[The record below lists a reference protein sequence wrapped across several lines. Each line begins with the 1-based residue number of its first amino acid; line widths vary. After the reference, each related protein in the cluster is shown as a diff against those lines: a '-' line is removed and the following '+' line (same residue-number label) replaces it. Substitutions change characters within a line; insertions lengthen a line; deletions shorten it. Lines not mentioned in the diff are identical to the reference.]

1 MSTDSKLKIRD
12 FGPTSW
18 ALKNKNTVYLISG
31 IIALFGMIA
40 YKGLPKELFPEVYF
54 PTIMVQTVY
63 PGNPPIDMENLI
75 SRPLE
80 KELENVKGLKKLTST
95 SLQDASMILV
105 EFNTNVE
112 ISDALQ
118 ETKDAVDRAKNELP
132 TDLPSDPLVS
142 DIDFSEFPIININLS
157 GDFSIEELKKY
168 AEYLEDEIENVKEVS
183 KVNIQGIEERE
194 IAIEVDMIKMDALGL
209 TFNDIEGAIAFENIS
224 MSGGDIKLGK
234 MRRSIRILGE
244 FKSIKEIEEIV
255 VKREQDRTIYMRDV
269 ANVIDGYEE
278 ATTKARLDGQTVISV
293 QVVKK
298 SGENLLKATDQ
309 IFEILDNAK
318 ESGALPATMN
328 VTLTNDQSDLIRK
341 QLSNLENSM
350 VMGVLL
356 VVLVLFYFLGTR
368 NALFVGASI
377 PLSMLMSFMIL
388 SLIGYRINMIVLF
401 SLILAL
407 GMLVDNAIVVVENI
421 YRFVDK
427 GYKPFEAARLAVGEI
442 AMPVISSTA
451 TTLAAF
457 LPLAFWEGITGEFMK
472 NLPVTLIIVL
482 TSSLIVALVIIPV
495 ITATFIKHGDE
506 MHDNIPDKKKAFRLS
521 AIIIGVAILFYLV
534 KFFVI
539 ANLLTIFGLI
549 VFFNA
554 IFFYK
559 VERWFRY
566 KFLLWLENIYKKTL
580 TYALTGRR
588 PYWITLGSFGLLI
601 FTIIFFVVREPAVK
615 FFPSSDPNYIN
626 IVAELPIGSDI
637 EATDS
642 VVLMIESDLKKI
654 LEPNKKIVESV
665 LTTIGTGDPNE
676 WSAFGDQIN
685 KALITITFVEF
696 KERFG
701 INTSKVMQELS
712 DELQNKY
719 PGVQLYI
726 SQDQM
731 GPPAGKEINLE
742 ISGPEFDKL
751 LELSDS
757 IETYINSYA
766 IDGIE
771 GLKLDLDVGK
781 PELIIEIDRD
791 KARRLGLS
799 TMQIASTIRTSL
811 YGKEVSKL
819 KEGED
824 DYPIQLRFANHYR
837 YDLPTLLNQKI
848 GFMEEGQ
855 MIQIPVSSIANFKYS
870 STYGSVK
877 RKDRDRVVTLYSNVI
892 KGYNATKINEQLK
905 QIMANYKIP
914 EGYKYSFTGEQ
925 EEQQE
930 SMAFLGRAMLI
941 ALAIIL
947 LILVTQF
954 NSLVRPLVIM
964 TSVLFSTIGVFG
976 GLATFKMDFV
986 VVMTGIGLVSL
997 AGIVVNNAIVLI
1009 DYIGLLKER
1018 RRLELGLPEGAFL
1031 SVKDATDCVIE
1042 AGRTRLRPVLLTAIT
1057 TILGLVPMA
1066 IGMNIDFAGA
1076 LSSFNPDLYFGGDNV
1091 VFWGPISW
1099 TIIFGLTFS
1108 TFLTLIIVPVMYRVT
1123 VNLQKK
1129 FMVWTGQ
1136 KDRLHDEVGEDRI
1149 KV

>member
-1 MSTDSKLKIRD
+1 MSTETSKIRD
-12 FGPTSW
+12 FKPTSW
-18 ALKNKNTVYLISG
+18 ALKNKNTVYLISA
-31 IIALFGMIA
+31 IIALFGMVA
-40 YKGLPKELFPEVYF
+40 YKGLPKELFPDVYF
-54 PTIMVQTVY
+54 PTMMVRTVY

-75 SRPLE
+75 TRPLE
-80 KELENVKGLKKLTST
+80 KELENVKGLKKLSST
-95 SLQDASMILV
+95 SLQDASLILV
-105 EFNTNVE
+105 EFNTDVN

-118 ETKDAVDRAKNELP
+118 VTKDAVDKAKSE
-132 TDLPSDPLVS
+132 LPSDLLEDPDVD

-168 AEYLEDEIENVKEVS
+168 AEYLEDEIETVPEVS
-183 KVNIQGIEERE
+183 KVNIQGVEERE
-194 IAIEVDMIKMDALGL
+194 ISIEVDMIKMDALGL
-209 TFNDIEGAIAFENIS
+209 TFNDIEVAIASENVS

-234 MRRSIRILGE
+234 SRRSIRILGE
-244 FKSIKEIEEIV
+244 FQSVKEIEDIV
-255 VKREQDRTIYMRDV
+255 VKREQNRTIYMRDV
-269 ANVIDGYEE
+269 ADVIDGYKE
-278 ATTKARLDGQTVISV
+278 ATTKARLDGETVVSV

-309 IFEILDNAK
+309 IFEILDK
-318 ESGALPATMN
+318 SRESGAIPAKMN
-328 VTLTNDQSDLIRK
+328 ITLTNDQSDLIRK

-350 VMGVLL
+350 IMGVIL

-368 NALFVGASI
+368 NALFVGTSI

-421 YRFVDK
+421 YRFVDN
-427 GYKPFEAARLAVGEI
+427 GHKPFEAARLAVGEI

-457 LPLAFWEGITGEFMK
+457 LPLAFWQGITGEFMK

-506 MHDNIPDKKKAFRLS
+506 MHDNIPDKRKAFRI
-521 AIIIGVAILFYLV
+521 AGIIIGVAILFYL
-534 KFFVI
+534 FRWFI
-539 ANLLTIFGLI
+539 LANLLSIFAII
-549 VFFNA
+549 VFLNA
-554 IFFYK
+554 IIFYK
-559 VERWFRY
+559 IERWFRY
-566 KFLLWLENIYKKTL
+566 KFLGWLENTYKKIL
-580 TYALTGRR
+580 TYVLTGRR
-588 PYWITLGSFGLLI
+588 PYWVTIGSFGLLI
-601 FTIIFFVVREPAVK
+601 FTIAFFIIRQPAVK

-626 IVAELPIGSDI
+626 IVTELPIGSDI

-642 VVLMIESDLKKI
+642 VVHIIEADLNRI
-654 LEPNKKIVESV
+654 LAPNKNIIKSI
-665 LTTIGTGDPNE
+665 LTTIGTGDPEE
-676 WSAFGDQIN
+676 WTVFGDQIN
-685 KALITITFVEF
+685 KALTTVTFVDY
-696 KERFG
+696 KDRG
-701 INTSKVMQELS
+701 GVNTSKIMQKLS
-712 DELQNKY
+712 SELQNKY
-719 PGVQLYI
+719 AGFQLYFT
-726 SQDQM
+726 QDQM
-731 GPPAGKEINLE
+731 GPPAGKEINIE
-742 ISGPEFDKL
+742 VSGPEFDKI
-751 LELSDS
+751 LELTDS
-757 IETYINSYA
+757 IESYINTYA

-771 GLKLDLDVGK
+771 GLKLDLDIGK

-799 TMQIASTIRTSL
+799 TSQIAYNIRTSL
-811 YGKEVSKL
+811 YGREVSKY

-824 DYPIQLRFANHYR
+824 DYSIQLRYSDKYR

-848 GFMEEGQ
+848 GIMEDGQ
-855 MIQIPVSSIANFKYS
+855 LLQIPVSSVASFKYS
-870 STYGSVK
+870 TTYGSVK
-877 RKDRDRVVTLYSNVI
+877 RKDRDRVVTIYSNVI

-905 QIMANYKIP
+905 QILKNFKMP
-914 EGYKYSFTGEQ
+914 EGYNYSFTGEQ

-930 SMAFLGRAMLI
+930 SMAFLGNAMLI
-941 ALAIIL
+941 ALALIM

-954 NSLVRPLVIM
+954 NSLMRPLIIM

-1018 RRLELGLPEGAFL
+1018 RRVELGLPEGAFL
-1031 SVKDATDCVIE
+1031 PVKDATECVIE

-1057 TILGLVPMA
+1057 TVLGLIPMA
-1066 IGMNIDFAGA
+1066 IGMNIDFEGA
-1076 LSSFNPDLYFGGDNV
+1076 LSNFNPDLYFGGDNV

-1099 TIIFGLTFS
+1099 TIIFGLSFS
-1108 TFLTLIIVPVMYRVT
+1108 TFLTLIIVPAMYRVT
-1123 VNLQKK
+1123 VQLQKK
-1129 FMVWTGQ
+1129 FMVWSGQ
-1136 KDRLHDEVGEDRI
+1136 RARLHDNNGNA
-1149 KV
+1149 KQ

>member
-63 PGNPPIDMENLI
+63 PGNPPVDMENLI

-118 ETKDAVDRAKNELP
+118 ETKDAVDRAKSELP
-132 TDLPSDPLVS
+132 SDLLRDPLVS

-168 AEYLEDEIENVKEVS
+168 AEYLEDEIENIKEVS

-194 IAIEVDMIKMDALGL
+194 IAIEVDMIKMEALGL
-209 TFNDIEGAIAFENIS
+209 TFNDVEGAIAYENVS

-244 FKSIKEIEEIV
+244 FKSIKEIEDIV
-255 VKREQDRTIYMRDV
+255 VKREQGRTIYVRDV
-269 ANVIDGYEE
+269 ADVVDGYEE
-278 ATTKARLDGQTVISV
+278 ASTKARLDGQTVISV

-309 IFEILDNAK
+309 IFDILDKAK
-318 ESGALPATMN
+318 ESGELPATMN

-350 VMGVLL
+350 IMGVLL

-521 AIIIGVAILFYLV
+521 AILIGVAILFYFV
-534 KFFVI
+534 RFFTI

-566 KFLLWLENIYKKTL
+566 HFLVWLENVYKKTL
-580 TYALTGRR
+580 TYALVGRR

-601 FTIIFFVVREPAVK
+601 FTIIFFIVREPAVK

-642 VVLMIESDLKKI
+642 VVMMIESDLNRI
-654 LEPNKKIVESV
+654 LAPNKKIVESV

-676 WSAFGDQIN
+676 WTVFGDQIN

-731 GPPAGKEINLE
+731 
-742 ISGPEFDKL
+742 
-751 LELSDS
+751 LS
-757 IETYINSYA
+757 
-766 IDGIE
+766 
-771 GLKLDLDVGK
+771 
-781 PELIIEIDRD
+781 LIHI
-791 KARRLGLS
+791 
-799 TMQIASTIRTSL
+799 
-811 YGKEVSKL
+811 
-819 KEGED
+819 
-824 DYPIQLRFANHYR
+824 
-837 YDLPTLLNQKI
+837 
-848 GFMEEGQ
+848 
-855 MIQIPVSSIANFKYS
+855 
-870 STYGSVK
+870 
-877 RKDRDRVVTLYSNVI
+877 
-892 KGYNATKINEQLK
+892 
-905 QIMANYKIP
+905 
-914 EGYKYSFTGEQ
+914 
-925 EEQQE
+925 
-930 SMAFLGRAMLI
+930 
-941 ALAIIL
+941 
-947 LILVTQF
+947 
-954 NSLVRPLVIM
+954 
-964 TSVLFSTIGVFG
+964 
-976 GLATFKMDFV
+976 
-986 VVMTGIGLVSL
+986 
-997 AGIVVNNAIVLI
+997 
-1009 DYIGLLKER
+1009 
-1018 RRLELGLPEGAFL
+1018 
-1031 SVKDATDCVIE
+1031 
-1042 AGRTRLRPVLLTAIT
+1042 
-1057 TILGLVPMA
+1057 
-1066 IGMNIDFAGA
+1066 
-1076 LSSFNPDLYFGGDNV
+1076 
-1091 VFWGPISW
+1091 
-1099 TIIFGLTFS
+1099 
-1108 TFLTLIIVPVMYRVT
+1108 
-1123 VNLQKK
+1123 
-1129 FMVWTGQ
+1129 
-1136 KDRLHDEVGEDRI
+1136 
-1149 KV
+1149 

>member
-18 ALKNKNTVYLISG
+18 ALKNKNTVFLISG

-63 PGNPPIDMENLI
+63 PGNPPVDMENLI

-95 SLQDASMILV
+95 SLQDASMIMV

-112 ISDALQ
+112 ISEALQ
-118 ETKDAVDRAKNELP
+118 ETKDAVDRAKSELP
-132 TDLPSDPLVS
+132 SDLLTDPLVS

-157 GDFSIEELKKY
+157 GDFAIEELKKY

-194 IAIEVDMIKMDALGL
+194 IAIEVDMIKMEALGL
-209 TFNDIEGAIAFENIS
+209 TFNDIEGAIAYENVS

-244 FKSIKEIEEIV
+244 FKTVKEIEEIV
-255 VKREQDRTIYMRDV
+255 VKREEDRTIYVRDV
-269 ANVIDGYEE
+269 ATVIDGYEE

-309 IFEILDNAK
+309 IFAILDNAK
-318 ESGALPATMN
+318 EKGSLPATMT

-350 VMGVLL
+350 IMGVLL

-506 MHDNIPDKKKAFRLS
+506 MHDNIPDKKKAFRLA
-521 AIIIGVAILFYLV
+521 AILIGVAILFYIGKL
-534 KFFVI
+534 FTI

-554 IFFYK
+554 IFFYR

-566 KFLLWLENIYKKTL
+566 HFLVWLEHVYKKTL
-580 TYALTGRR
+580 TYALVGRR

-601 FTIIFFVVREPAVK
+601 FTIIFFAIRQPAVK

-642 VVLMIESDLKKI
+642 VVLMIESDLNKI
-654 LEPNKKIVESV
+654 LEPNKKIVKSV

-676 WSAFGDQIN
+676 WTVFGDQIN
-685 KALITITFVEF
+685 KALITVTFVEF

-701 INTSKVMQELS
+701 INTSAVMKGLS
-712 DELQNKY
+712 AELQNKY
-719 PGVQLYI
+719 PGVQLYFT
-726 SQDQM
+726 QDEM
-731 GPPAGKEINLE
+731 GPPAGKEVNIE
-742 ISGPEFDKL
+742 ISGQEFGKL

-757 IETYINSYA
+757 IESYINSYS

-799 TMQIASTIRTSL
+799 TAQIASTIRTSL
-811 YGKEVSKL
+811 YGKEVSKF

-824 DYPIQLRFANHYR
+824 DYSIQLRYANQYR

-855 MIQIPVSSIANFKYS
+855 MVLIPVSSIASFKYS

-877 RKDRDRVVTLYSNVI
+877 RKDRDRVVTLYSNVT

-905 QIMANYKIP
+905 QILANYKMP
-914 EGYKYSFTGEQ
+914 EGYNYSFTGEQ

-941 ALAIIL
+941 ALALIL

-1018 RRLELGLPEGAFL
+1018 RRVDLGLPEGAFL
-1031 SVKDATDCVIE
+1031 PVKDATDCIIE

-1057 TILGLVPMA
+1057 TILGLIPMA

-1076 LSSFNPDLYFGGDNV
+1076 LSNFNPDLYFGGDNV

-1108 TFLTLIIVPVMYRVT
+1108 TFLTLLIVPAMYRVT

-1129 FMVWTGQ
+1129 FAVWTGQ

>member
-31 IIALFGMIA
+31 IIAIFGMIA

-132 TDLPSDPLVS
+132 SDLPSDPLVS

-209 TFNDIEGAIAFENIS
+209 TFNDIEGAVAFENIS
-224 MSGGDIKLGK
+224 MSGGDIKLGR

-318 ESGALPATMN
+318 ESGALPSTMN

-457 LPLAFWEGITGEFMK
+457 LPLAFWEGLTGEFMK

-482 TSSLIVALVIIPV
+482 TSSLVVALVIIPV

-521 AIIIGVAILFYLV
+521 AILIGVAILFYLV
-534 KFFVI
+534 KFFTI

-566 KFLLWLENIYKKTL
+566 KFLLWLENVYKKTL

-642 VVLMIESDLKKI
+642 VVLMIESDLNKL

-696 KERFG
+696 KERSG

-742 ISGPEFDKL
+742 ISGPEFGKL

-757 IETYINSYA
+757 IESYINSYA

-811 YGKEVSKL
+811 YGKEVSKY

-824 DYPIQLRFANHYR
+824 DYPIQLRYANQYR

-848 GFMEEGQ
+848 SFMEEGQ

-892 KGYNATKINEQLK
+892 KGYNSTKINEQLK
-905 QIMANYKIP
+905 QIMSNFKIP

-941 ALAIIL
+941 ALALIL

-1018 RRLELGLPEGAFL
+1018 RRVELGLPEGAFL
-1031 SVKDATDCVIE
+1031 SVKDATECVIE

-1057 TILGLVPMA
+1057 TVLGLVPMA

-1108 TFLTLIIVPVMYRVT
+1108 TFLTLLIVPAMYRVT

-1129 FMVWTGQ
+1129 FMVWSGQ